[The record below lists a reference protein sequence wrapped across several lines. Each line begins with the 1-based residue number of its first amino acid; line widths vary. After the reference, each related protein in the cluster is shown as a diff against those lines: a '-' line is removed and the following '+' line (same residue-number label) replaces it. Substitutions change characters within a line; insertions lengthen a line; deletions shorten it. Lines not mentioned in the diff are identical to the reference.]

1 MLDTLA
7 TAKKLRGAGFSEEQ
21 AEALT
26 AAVQQAAGMP
36 DISQLATKDDV
47 AQLRAATKD
56 DITQLRAEMLAAIA
70 ELKADLQRWT
80 INLVLG
86 ALVLNVVVVVGS
98 MIALVRL
105 TGH

>member
-1 MLDTLA
+1 MT
-7 TAKKLRGAGFSEEQ
+7 
-21 AEALT
+21 
-26 AAVQQAAGMP
+26 
-36 DISQLATKDDV
+36 
-47 AQLRAATKD
+47 
-56 DITQLRAEMLAAIA
+56 LRAEMLAAIA